1 MVPEVNANDAP
12 GADSARQFRTTHWSV
27 VLSAADLAAP
37 DAAAALERLCRTY
50 WYPLYA
56 FVRREGRRPED
67 AKDLTQEFFF
77 RLLQGGSLQSVHPAK
92 GRFRSFLLASMKNF
106 LAKDWRDA
114 NRLKRGGGCQFLP
127 WDEFDPEERYRLEPA
142 DSATAEAVYDRYWAE
157 TLVNQVLK
165 RLEAEMY
172 EEQLTERFSALKP
185 FLQGDSAGG
194 AYAEAAVRLGLS
206 EAAVKSAIH
215 RLRKRYAELIREEI
229 SQTVASDGEVDG
241 EIRHLISALMS

>member
-1 MVPEVNANDAP
+1 MAEANTNDASSVE
-12 GADSARQFRTTHWSV
+12 SARQFRTTHWSV
-27 VLSAADLAAP
+27 VLSAADQTAP

-56 FVRREGRRPED
+56 FVRREGRGAED

-77 RLLQGGSLQSVHPAK
+77 RFLDGESLRGVHPEK

-114 NRLKRGGGCQFLP
+114 NRLKRGGGRQFLP
-127 WDEFDPEERYRLEPA
+127 WDEFDPEERYRLESA
-142 DSATAEAVYDRYWAE
+142 DSSSAEALYDRHWAE
-157 TLVNQVLK
+157 TLVNQVLG
-165 RLEAEMY
+165 RIEREMR
-172 EEQLTERFSALKP
+172 EEQLAERFLVLKP
-185 FLQGDSAGG
+185 FLQGDSVG
-194 AYAEAAVRLGLS
+194 ASYAEVAVRLGLS

-215 RLRKRYAELIREEI
+215 RLRKRYGELIREEI
-229 SQTVASDGEVDG
+229 SQTVASDEEVEG

>member
-1 MVPEVNANDAP
+1 VS
-12 GADSARQFRTTHWSV
+12 ADNELSADTARQFRTTHWSV
-27 VLSAADLAAP
+27 VLSAADQAAP
-37 DAAAALERLCRTY
+37 DAATALERLCRTY

-56 FVRREGRRPED
+56 FVRREGRGAED

-77 RLLQGGSLQSVHPAK
+77 RFLDRESLRGVHPEK

-114 NRLKRGGGCQFLP
+114 NRLKRGGGRQFRP
-127 WDEFDPEERYRLEPA
+127 WDEFDAEERYRLEPA
-142 DSATAEAVYDRYWAE
+142 DDASADALYDRYWAE

-165 RLEAEMY
+165 RIEAEMH
-172 EEQLTERFSALKP
+172 EERLAERFLVLKP

-194 AYAEAAVRLGLS
+194 SYAEVAVRLGLS

-215 RLRKRYAELIREEI
+215 RLHKRYAELIREEI
-229 SQTVASDGEVDG
+229 SQTVASDEEVDG